1 MKKVIV
7 PFVFLIGL
15 SFSQKS
21 FSQSKGGSGS
31 SPMQVGSVLLNVG
44 IGVGANYKGE
54 SYGTP
59 FGFKVAAEFG
69 LWDAG
74 PGVISLGPE
83 VGGSFSSGA
92 YGAYSGNYNAN
103 TFVVAGRGAWHCG
116 WDVPGLDTYAG
127 FSAGIG
133 FHHYSYYG

>member
-1 MKKVIV
+1 MKKVVV

-15 SFSQKS
+15 SFSQNA
-21 FSQSKGGSGS
+21 FSQSKGGSSGA
-31 SPMQVGSVLLNVG
+31 PMEVGSVLLNAG
-44 IGVGANYKGE
+44 IGIGADYKGE

-83 VGGSFSSGA
+83 LGGSFSSGA
-92 YGAYSGNYNAN
+92 YGVYSGDYNSN
-103 TFVVAGRGAWHCG
+103 TFVIAGR
-116 WDVPGLDTYAG
+116 
-127 FSAGIG
+127 
-133 FHHYSYYG
+133 

>member
-1 MKKVIV
+1 MKKVVV

-15 SFSQKS
+15 SFSQRV
-21 FSQSKGGSGS
+21 FSQNKGGSGGS
-31 SPMQVGSVLLNVG
+31 GPMQLGSVLLNMG
-44 IGVGANYKGE
+44 IGIGADYKGE

-83 VGGSFSSGA
+83 LGASFSSGA
-92 YGAYSGNYNAN
+92 YAGNSGN
-103 TFVVAGRGAWHCG
+103 
-116 WDVPGLDTYAG
+116 
-127 FSAGIG
+127 
-133 FHHYSYYG
+133 